1 MKKILAVQFKYF
13 GDAVFLIPS
22 LLAIKAKFPKS
33 ELHLLVAKEIAPLF
47 SNLNYIDKIW
57 AVPRIRGKLNF
68 FGLFP
73 FIQALRKCNFERA
86 VDFGGNDRGAI
97 FSLLCGARIRLGLV
111 EGKLKIL
118 QKIGYTDRIDSHI
131 LPKNYIHRNL
141 NLLNSWGIYNFH
153 NIKPQIISSVNLKKQ
168 AQSALKGRSIICHLG
183 TSQPKKEWPIKKWQE
198 FYIGLGNQQ
207 NSVAFSSGNSKRER
221 NLLASLKKLE
231 PGIFVLPIIKS
242 LDLYL
247 AVLNEAKLFISGD
260 TAPLHFSHAL
270 GVRVIGLFGIYG
282 SMQYASTIYSSKEKV
297 TGSACLCI
305 GHLEHFEYC
314 RSKKSCMNS
323 IQPREVL
330 NLVNLNKIKNPQ
342 F

>member
-111 EGKLKIL
+111 ESKLKIL
-118 QKIGYTDRIDSHI
+118 QKISYTDRIDSHI
-131 LPKNYIHRNL
+131 LPTNYIHKNL

-153 NIKPQIISSVNLKKQ
+153 NIKPQIIASVNLKKQ
-168 AQSALKGRSIICHLG
+168 AQSVLKGRTIICHLG

-198 FYIGLGNQQ
+198 FYIRLGNQQ
-207 NSVAFSSGNSKRER
+207 NLVAFSSGNSKRER
-221 NLLASLKKLE
+221 NLLVNLKKLE
-231 PGIFVLPIIKS
+231 PDIFVLPIIKS

-247 AVLNEAKLFISGD
+247 AVLNEAQLFISGD

-270 GVRVIGLFGIYG
+270 GVRVVGLFGIYG
-282 SMQYASTIYSSKEKV
+282 SMQYASPIYSSKEKV

-305 GHLEHFEYC
+305 GHLEHFEHC

-323 IQPREVL
+323 IQPKEVL
-330 NLVNLNKIKNPQ
+330 NLVNFKRIKNPQ